1 MKDKFLKE
9 LYLNTVS
16 IVLRDVPDK
25 YVDNLKNGYY
35 NFLVSKYASV
45 DIVDDMYNDA
55 LIGETNENK
64 EFFSTLSL
72 DDRLGFLIED
82 KYLEF
87 IKQHFFN
94 AKQLVQK
101 IDEGFKYQSFDIEE
115 LKSKLNS
122 SLEKV
127 YDFNRLRALNMI
139 NSAIV
144 DYQYVLG
151 EHKKLNAI

>member
-16 IVLRDVPDK
+16 IVLKDVPDK

-94 AKQLVQK
+94 AKQLVQN

-115 LKSKLNS
+115 LKTKLNNA
-122 SLEKV
+122 LEKV
-127 YDFNRLRALNMI
+127 YDFNQIRALHMI

-144 DYQYVLG
+144 DYEYVLG
-151 EHKKLNAI
+151 EHRKYNAI